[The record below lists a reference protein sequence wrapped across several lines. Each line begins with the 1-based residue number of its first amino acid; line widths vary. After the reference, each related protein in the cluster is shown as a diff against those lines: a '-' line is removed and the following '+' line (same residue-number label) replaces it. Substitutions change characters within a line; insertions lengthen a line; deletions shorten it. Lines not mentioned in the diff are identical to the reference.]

1 MLVKLHKKAQ
11 WGGKQHKAAN
21 VYDVPEA
28 LAEKLIARGYAE
40 EYVPVENAEEA
51 DASPVCE

>member
-1 MLVKLHKKAQ
+1 LLVKLHKKAQ

-28 LAEKLIARGYAE
+28 LAQKLIARGYAE
-40 EYVPVENAEEA
+40 EYVPVEPAEDA
-51 DASPVCE
+51 DAAPVCE